1 MKEVVPSSST
11 EMIENVELSSYKQP
25 LVNLAGKVLCHG
37 CNSLVSG
44 TAPVNCNEQ
53 SQTNHNDLAKLKTV
67 EANLK
72 DEKEKNAQLEALI
85 LAMTSKLEMFHSLA
99 SSFLDMEAAKND
111 TTKAANLQ
119 ELYRQTANTIEAYQV
134 ATDVEE
140 ATELEGRQAAN
151 HLEKEQSKKRKWRR
165 TGMKNLSSDF
175 RDVF

>member
-1 MKEVVPSSST
+1 MKEVVPSSSS

-37 CNSLVSG
+37 CNSM
-44 TAPVNCNEQ
+44 TQVNCNEQ
-53 SQTNHNDLAKLKTV
+53 SQTNHSDLAKLKTV

-99 SSFLDMEAAKND
+99 SSFLDIEAAKND